1 MKNYISLFNIY
12 RKILDLIIFKIVFV
26 FIRLIINTFSKNIFK
41 ILTFKKKLV

>member
-12 RKILDLIIFKIVFV
+12 RKNFGFNYFKIVFV

-41 ILTFKKKLV
+41 MLTFKKKLV